1 MTEWNLSHRKYH
13 YIAKDAPTIAQFLQS
28 TDDDDHKND
37 DHHNNTPAPVTAVV
51 HILDISN
58 NYLFRVTEEDVC
70 HLFQLSP
77 TISPTMS
84 PSPQPHHQYT
94 HLIKLNLSANN
105 LDAIPNGLHH
115 LPHLQYLQL
124 SNNRITRLSP
134 ELQHVKQL
142 RYLDLRFNRISQ
154 LEHLDGL
161 HRLEKLTMSSN
172 QLTRLDGLPV
182 HQLRHL
188 RFLGLFGN
196 RLDDLE
202 HVKQVL
208 APLGDSLQYLYLSA
222 NPMCPVPIIDNN
234 NNNDS
239 SNSGSVQQQQHHPY
253 DTILFQH
260 LLPLLPHLLYFNDVI
275 VSQNNVLSRLSSTA
289 ARVVTSDGADG
300 DNKSVIWTTSKIH
313 TIYDM
318 WLWNTIY

>member
-1 MTEWNLSHRKYH
+1 MPEWNLSHRKYH

-28 TDDDDHKND
+28 TDDDHKKD
-37 DHHNNTPAPVTAVV
+37 DHHNNTPAVTAPVVV

-77 TISPTMS
+77 TMS
-84 PSPQPHHQYT
+84 PSQPPQQYT

-124 SNNRITRLSP
+124 SNNRITRMSP

-142 RYLDLRFNRISQ
+142 RYLDLRFNRIAQ

-222 NPMCPVPIIDNN
+222 NPICPVPIIDNN
-234 NNNDS
+234 CNNSSNDSNSSNTGS
-239 SNSGSVQQQQHHPY
+239 SNSGSVQQQHHPY

-260 LLPLLPHLLYFNDVI
+260 LLPLLPHLLYFNDV
-275 VSQNNVLSRLSSTA
+275 VVPQNNVLSSTAASTTAA

-300 DNKSVIWTTSKIH
+300 DNKSVI
-313 TIYDM
+313 
-318 WLWNTIY
+318 